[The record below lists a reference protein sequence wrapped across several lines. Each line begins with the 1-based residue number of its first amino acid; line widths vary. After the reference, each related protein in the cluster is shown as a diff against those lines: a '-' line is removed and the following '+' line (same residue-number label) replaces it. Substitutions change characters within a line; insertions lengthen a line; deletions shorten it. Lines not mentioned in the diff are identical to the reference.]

1 MGEIVEQ
8 ANFWNQNISPILG
21 FDPAFV
27 DWLNICDENE
37 PNRELGQEPP
47 FNIGED
53 GLQDV
58 PSHSFSIQED
68 PYEENK
74 INKGRC
80 YAGVF
85 DPDNSL
91 LPLFADV
98 AANFAPMF
106 AGDQIADYIAYG
118 LGIDIENNE
127 KKVYLLKKTSAT
139 AYTFKNDI
147 LIETKSYKA
156 DEFDPRI
163 WYCQGE
169 RGERKRIGFTQET
182 NDQIQ
187 ESYENL
193 TYVITKYDHT
203 RDLARE
209 ILSSN
214 LFFLDNVSHSPE
226 RGTTLYFD

>member
-37 PNRELGQEPP
+37 PNRESGQESP
-47 FNIGED
+47 FDLGED

-68 PYEENK
+68 PYEQNK

-80 YAGVF
+80 FAAVY

-91 LPLFADV
+91 LPLFGDV

-106 AGDQIADYIAYG
+106 VGSFLLPCSSICLYASNSSKLRD
-118 LGIDIENNE
+118 GIFSPVNSMSSFLFTS
-127 KKVYLLKKTSAT
+127 KVY
-139 AYTFKNDI
+139 
-147 LIETKSYKA
+147 
-156 DEFDPRI
+156 
-163 WYCQGE
+163 W
-169 RGERKRIGFTQET
+169 
-182 NDQIQ
+182 
-187 ESYENL
+187 
-193 TYVITKYDHT
+193 
-203 RDLARE
+203 
-209 ILSSN
+209 
-214 LFFLDNVSHSPE
+214 
-226 RGTTLYFD
+226 